1 MQSVRVDRCISRRLG
16 NRELAQWISQCD
28 NLNHLEFMD
37 YCPLDIMQKL
47 SKRLMHLRT
56 SVKPNDDNVRLIR
69 KFTNLHSL
77 HITYHIPGHLLKE
90 EELLECILGLECL
103 ETLILDKFERP
114 LPVIAAG
121 VEKGKLKLLQ
131 RLMLRLCPQL
141 TMELLGLIVGHRV
154 SDTECFL
161 NIVKNLHFLC
171 YFEVWTLD
179 LVNIKDFY
187 NDITRNVSTSVLP
200 SFCLSWH
207 LTDCVAD
214 PSRQKS

>member
-1 MQSVRVDRCISRRLG
+1 MDEFIRDKLDT
-16 NRELAQWISQCD
+16 RELTEWISLCD
-28 NLNHLEFMD
+28 ILKHLEFMD
-37 YCPLDIMQKL
+37 HCPLDIMQKL

-103 ETLILDKFERP
+103 ETLILEKFERP

-141 TMELLGLIVGHRV
+141 TMGLLGLIVGHRV

-179 LVNIKDFY
+179 LVNIKDLY
-187 NDITRNVSTSVLP
+187 NDITRNVSQQYPSITFSVEI
-200 SFCLSWH
+200 F
-207 LTDCVAD
+207 DVV
-214 PSRQKS
+214 